1 MGSPGRIAML
11 HKWVLGD
18 QTIDLKQKVTVSVNW
33 DSVNLI
39 TVATIQVCLYI
50 PKVYITHNVQ
60 NVFLQ

>member
-18 QTIDLKQKVTVSVNW
+18 QTIDHKKVTVSVNW